1 MTKMSNL
8 QIAKSQVS
16 IIVPCFNQSQY
27 LEEALK
33 SVFEQSHSNWECI
46 IVNDGSIDDTEEI
59 ALRWKKKDSRF
70 IYLKKN
76 NEGLSAARNSGIIFS
91 KSRYIMPLD
100 ADDIL
105 GKNYIKLA
113 LQEFDSDKNL
123 KVVYSKG
130 LKFGT
135 EQGLL
140 SLTPFSLRNLSR
152 NCMIFASAMFK
163 KEDWNRVG
171 GYDEKM
177 IYGWEDW
184 EFWIAILKN
193 GGNVKRIEEICF
205 YYRIKEVSMLKSI
218 DIEKADY
225 LLDYM
230 SVKHADFFVNYFGSF
245 KRMEQ
250 RLEREKNEFYNKL
263 KSEKFIV
270 DVICKKI
277 FGFSIFG
284 KF

>member
-1 MTKMSNL
+1 MNDIKITKP
-8 QIAKSQVS
+8 QVS
-16 IIVPCFNQSQY
+16 IIVPCYNQSQY
-27 LEEALK
+27 LDEALN
-33 SVFEQSHSNWECI
+33 SVLVQSYTNWECI
-46 IVNDGSIDDTEEI
+46 IVNDGSTDNTEEI
-59 ALRWKKKDSRF
+59 TLKWENKDSRF
-70 IYLKKN
+70 IYLKKKN
-76 NEGLSAARNSGIIFS
+76 GGLSAARNSGITIS
-91 KSRYIMPLD
+91 KSRYIIPLD

-113 LQEFDSDKNL
+113 LKEFSLDGTL

-130 LKFGT
+130 LKFGK
-135 EQGLL
+135 EKGLL
-140 SLTPFSLRNLSR
+140 SLTPFSLKNLSR

-163 KEDWNRVG
+163 KEDWSRVG

-193 GGNVKRIEEICF
+193 GGNVKRIEEVCF

-218 DIEKADY
+218 DFEKENY

-230 SVKHADFFVNYFGSF
+230 SVKHADFFVKEFGSF

-250 RLEREKNEFYNKL
+250 RLEKNKNEFYHKL
-263 KSEKFIV
+263 KSEKFII

-277 FGFSIFG
+277 FGFSLFG